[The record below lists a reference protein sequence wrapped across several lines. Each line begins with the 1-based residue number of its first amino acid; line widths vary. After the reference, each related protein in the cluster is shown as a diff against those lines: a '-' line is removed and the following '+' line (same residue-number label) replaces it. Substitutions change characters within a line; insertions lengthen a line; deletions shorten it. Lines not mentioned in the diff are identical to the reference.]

1 MVTGALFKFGHGV
14 DDAEGMTDIDLTKA
28 EESVAATKAQ
38 GKVG

>member
-1 MVTGALFKFGHGV
+1 V
-14 DDAEGMTDIDLTKA
+14 DDASGMTDIDLTKA